1 MQVVIGKTLIKLLRW
16 GLRFHSILHVLEFVS
31 AIIEDA
37 YVTAGL
43 AFIAGGI
50 EVLAS
55 FLLPHEHVHFKGL
68 IPTVHEECDDDND
81 EDPLLPY

>member
-1 MQVVIGKTLIKLLRW
+1 MVIGRTFIKLLRW
-16 GLRFHSILHVLEFVS
+16 GLRFHSVFHVLEFVS
-31 AIIEDA
+31 ALIETA

-43 AFIAGGI
+43 AFFAGAI

-68 IPTVHEECDDDND
+68 IPTVHEECDDSDQ
-81 EDPLLPY
+81 DP

>member
-1 MQVVIGKTLIKLLRW
+1 MVIGRTFVKLLRW
-16 GLRFHSILHVLEFVS
+16 GLRFHSVFHVLEFVS
-31 AIIEDA
+31 ALLETA

-43 AFIAGGI
+43 AFFAGAI

-68 IPTVHEECDDDND
+68 IPTVHEECDDSDQ
-81 EDPLLPY
+81 DP

>member
-1 MQVVIGKTLIKLLRW
+1 MVIGRTFVKLLRW
-16 GLRFHSILHVLEFVS
+16 GLRFHSVFHILEFGS
-31 AIIEDA
+31 ALIETA

-43 AFIAGGI
+43 AFFAGAI

-68 IPTVHEECDDDND
+68 IPTVHEECDDSDQ
-81 EDPLLPY
+81 DP

>member
-1 MQVVIGKTLIKLLRW
+1 MVIGRTFVKLLRW
-16 GLRFHSILHVLEFVS
+16 GLRFHSVFHVLEFVS
-31 AIIEDA
+31 ALIETA

-43 AFIAGGI
+43 AFFAGAI

-68 IPTVHEECDDDND
+68 IPTVHEECDDSDQ
-81 EDPLLPY
+81 DP

>member
-1 MQVVIGKTLIKLLRW
+1 VVIGRTFVKLLRW
-16 GLRFHSILHVLEFVS
+16 GLRFHSVFHVLEFVS
-31 AIIEDA
+31 ALIETA

-43 AFIAGGI
+43 AFFAGAI

-68 IPTVHEECDDDND
+68 IPTVHEECDDSDQD
-81 EDPLLPY
+81 L

>member
-1 MQVVIGKTLIKLLRW
+1 MVIGRTFVKLLRW
-16 GLRFHSILHVLEFVS
+16 GLRFHSVFHIIEFVS
-31 AIIEDA
+31 ALIETA

-43 AFIAGGI
+43 AFFAGAI

-68 IPTVHEECDDDND
+68 IPTVHEECDDSDQ
-81 EDPLLPY
+81 DP

>member
-1 MQVVIGKTLIKLLRW
+1 MVIGRTFIKLLRW
-16 GLRFHSILHVLEFVS
+16 GLRFHSVFHVLEFVS
-31 AIIEDA
+31 ALIETA

-43 AFIAGGI
+43 AFFAGAI

-68 IPTVHEECDDDND
+68 IPTVHEECDDSDQD
-81 EDPLLPY
+81 S

>member
-1 MQVVIGKTLIKLLRW
+1 MVIGRTFIKLLRW
-16 GLRFHSILHVLEFVS
+16 GLRFHSVFHVLEFVS
-31 AIIEDA
+31 ALIETA

-43 AFIAGGI
+43 AFFAGAI

-68 IPTVHEECDDDND
+68 IPTVHEECDDSNQ
-81 EDPLLPY
+81 DP

>member
-1 MQVVIGKTLIKLLRW
+1 MVIGRTFVKLLRW
-16 GLRFHSILHVLEFVS
+16 GLRFHSIFHILEFVS
-31 AIIEDA
+31 ALIETA

-43 AFIAGGI
+43 AFFAGAI

-68 IPTVHEECDDDND
+68 IPTVHEECDDSDQ
-81 EDPLLPY
+81 DP

>member
-1 MQVVIGKTLIKLLRW
+1 MVIGRTFIKLLRW
-16 GLRFHSILHVLEFVS
+16 GLRFHSVFHVLEFVS
-31 AIIEDA
+31 ALLETA

-43 AFIAGGI
+43 AFFAGAI

-68 IPTVHEECDDDND
+68 IPTVHEECDDSDQ
-81 EDPLLPY
+81 DP

>member
-1 MQVVIGKTLIKLLRW
+1 MVIGRTFVKLLRW
-16 GLRFHSILHVLEFVS
+16 GLRFHSVFHILEFVS
-31 AIIEDA
+31 ALIETA

-43 AFIAGGI
+43 AFFAGAI

-68 IPTVHEECDDDND
+68 IPTVHEECDDSDQ
-81 EDPLLPY
+81 DP

>member
-1 MQVVIGKTLIKLLRW
+1 VVIGRTFVKLLRW
-16 GLRFHSILHVLEFVS
+16 GLRFHSVFHILEFVS
-31 AIIEDA
+31 ALIETA

-43 AFIAGGI
+43 AFFAGAI

-68 IPTVHEECDDDND
+68 IPTVHEECDDSDQ
-81 EDPLLPY
+81 DP

>member
-1 MQVVIGKTLIKLLRW
+1 MLIGRTFVKLLRG
-16 GLRFHSILHVLEFVS
+16 GLRFHSVFHILEFVS
-31 AIIEDA
+31 ALIETA

-43 AFIAGGI
+43 AFFAGAI

-68 IPTVHEECDDDND
+68 IPTVHEECDDSDQ
-81 EDPLLPY
+81 DP

>member
-1 MQVVIGKTLIKLLRW
+1 VVIGRTFIKLLRW
-16 GLRFHSILHVLEFVS
+16 GLRFHSVFHVLEFVS
-31 AIIEDA
+31 ALIETA

-43 AFIAGGI
+43 AFFAGAI

-68 IPTVHEECDDDND
+68 IPTVHEECDDSDQ
-81 EDPLLPY
+81 DP

>member
-1 MQVVIGKTLIKLLRW
+1 MVIGRTFIKLLRW
-16 GLRFHSILHVLEFVS
+16 GLRFHSVFHVLEFVS
-31 AIIEDA
+31 ALIETA

-43 AFIAGGI
+43 AFFAGAI

-68 IPTVHEECDDDND
+68 IPTVHDECDDSDQ
-81 EDPLLPY
+81 DP

>member
-1 MQVVIGKTLIKLLRW
+1 MVIGRTFVKLLRW
-16 GLRFHSILHVLEFVS
+16 GLRFHSVFHVLEFVS
-31 AIIEDA
+31 ALIETA

-43 AFIAGGI
+43 AFFAGAI

-68 IPTVHEECDDDND
+68 IPTVHEECDDSDQN
-81 EDPLLPY
+81 P

>member
-1 MQVVIGKTLIKLLRW
+1 VVIGRTFIKLLRW
-16 GLRFHSILHVLEFVS
+16 GLRFHSVFHVLEFVS
-31 AIIEDA
+31 ALIETA

-43 AFIAGGI
+43 AFFAGAI

-68 IPTVHEECDDDND
+68 IPTVHEECDDSNQ
-81 EDPLLPY
+81 DP

>member
-1 MQVVIGKTLIKLLRW
+1 MVIGRTFVKLLRW
-16 GLRFHSILHVLEFVS
+16 GLRFHSVFHVLEFVS
-31 AIIEDA
+31 ALIETA

-43 AFIAGGI
+43 AFFAGAI

-68 IPTVHEECDDDND
+68 IPTVHEECDDSDQD
-81 EDPLLPY
+81 S

>member
-1 MQVVIGKTLIKLLRW
+1 MVIGRTFVKLLRW
-16 GLRFHSILHVLEFVS
+16 GLRFHSVFHILEFVS
-31 AIIEDA
+31 ALIEHA

-43 AFIAGGI
+43 AFFAGVI

-68 IPTVHEECDDDND
+68 IPTVHEECDDSDQ
-81 EDPLLPY
+81 DP

>member
-1 MQVVIGKTLIKLLRW
+1 VVIGRTFVKLLRW
-16 GLRFHSILHVLEFVS
+16 GLRFHSVFHVLEFVS
-31 AIIEDA
+31 ALIETA

-43 AFIAGGI
+43 AFFAGAI

-68 IPTVHEECDDDND
+68 IPTVHEECDDSDQ
-81 EDPLLPY
+81 DP

>member
-1 MQVVIGKTLIKLLRW
+1 MVIGRTFVKLLRW
-16 GLRFHSILHVLEFVS
+16 GLRFHSVFHILEFVS
-31 AIIEDA
+31 ALIETA

-43 AFIAGGI
+43 AFFAGAI

-68 IPTVHEECDDDND
+68 IPTVHEECDDSDQN
-81 EDPLLPY
+81 P

>member
-1 MQVVIGKTLIKLLRW
+1 MVIGRTFVKLLRW
-16 GLRFHSILHVLEFVS
+16 GLRFHSVFDVLEFVS
-31 AIIEDA
+31 ALIETA

-43 AFIAGGI
+43 AFFAGAI

-68 IPTVHEECDDDND
+68 IPTVHEECDDSDQ
-81 EDPLLPY
+81 DP

>member
-1 MQVVIGKTLIKLLRW
+1 MVIGRTFIKLLRW
-16 GLRFHSILHVLEFVS
+16 GLRFHSVFHILEFVS
-31 AIIEDA
+31 ALIETA

-43 AFIAGGI
+43 AFFAGAI

-68 IPTVHEECDDDND
+68 IPTVHEECDDSDQ
-81 EDPLLPY
+81 DP

>member
-1 MQVVIGKTLIKLLRW
+1 MVIGRTFVKLLRW
-16 GLRFHSILHVLEFVS
+16 GLRFHSVFHILEFVS
-31 AIIEDA
+31 ALIETA

-43 AFIAGGI
+43 AFFAGAI

-68 IPTVHEECDDDND
+68 IPTVHEECDDSDQD
-81 EDPLLPY
+81 S